1 MKLDIT
7 LFGAL
12 PFRRV
17 SKTAKRQRRTHLKKS
32 APTTGVCSNCGA
44 VVAPHRAC
52 TKCGFYK
59 GKNVLSKE
67 EKIEE
72 STAKTAKEE
81 KVEAPK
87 KETKKATTKKT
98 SSKKETKAKETK

>member
-1 MKLDIT
+1 MKLDIQF
-7 LFGAL
+7 FGAL
-12 PFRRV
+12 PFRRI

-59 GKNVLSKE
+59 GKEAIKVKKE
-67 EKIEE
+67 EE
-72 STAKTAKEE
+72 
-81 KVEAPK
+81 
-87 KETKKATTKKT
+87 
-98 SSKKETKAKETK
+98 